1 MILPVIMAGGTGSR
15 LWPLSRELYP
25 KQFLTV
31 TGEQSMLQQTVAR
44 LSGIEHTAPVLIC
57 NEEHRFIAA
66 EQMRLGGYEHGGI
79 ILEPVGRNTA
89 PAIALAALQA
99 VNNAV
104 DGEEPVLLVLAA
116 DHVIEN
122 EQAFTASV
130 EKALPFAENGQL
142 VTFGIVPTAP
152 ETGYGYIRAGAQ
164 VESEKIQVES
174 SKIQDE
180 STKVKADAF
189 TVADFVE
196 KPDLVTA
203 QEYLESG
210 EFYWNSGMF
219 MFKASRYLEELEKF
233 APDMLDVCKRAI
245 AAPSQDL
252 EFVRVDKAIF
262 ETCPDD
268 SIDYAV
274 MEKTDA
280 AMVVPMDAGWSD
292 VGSWSALWDVSSKD
306 EDNNVSKG
314 DVIAVNTVNSY
325 LHAENKLIATV
336 GLDNLIVVETKDAIL
351 VANKDQVQDVK
362 SIVNELKKA
371 ERSEYKLHR
380 EVYRPWGKYDSVDSG
395 ARDHVKR
402 ITVKPGEKLS
412 IQKHHHRAEHWI
424 VVSGTASVLNGDKTI
439 QVSENESTY
448 IPLGAIH
455 ALENPGK
462 IPLEMIEIQTGSYL
476 GEDDIVRFE
485 DRYGRV

>member
-31 TGEQSMLQQTVAR
+31 TGNESMLQQTVAR
-44 LSGIEHTAPVLIC
+44 LSGIEHAAPVLIC

-66 EQMRLGGYEHGGI
+66 EQMRLGGYKHGGI

-104 DGEEPVLLVLAA
+104 AGEEPILLVLAA

-122 EQAFTASV
+122 ELAFKNAV

-152 ETGYGYIRAGAQ
+152 KTGYGYIKRGAIR
-164 VESEKIQVES
+164 EGR
-174 SKIQDE
+174 D
-180 STKVKADAF
+180 TNGRDDAF
-189 TVADFVE
+189 TVSEFVE
-196 KPDLVTA
+196 KPDLETA
-203 QEYLESG
+203 QAYLDSG
-210 EFYWNSGMF
+210 DYYWNSGMF
-219 MFKASRYLEELEKF
+219 LFKASRYLEELEKF
-233 APDMLDVCKRAI
+233 APEMLEVCQRAI

-252 EFVRVDKAIF
+252 EFIRVDKAIF

-274 MEKTDA
+274 MEPLCLQGNDA
-280 AMVVPMDAGWSD
+280 AIVVPMDAGWSD
-292 VGSWSALWDVSSKD
+292 VGSWSALWEVSIKD
-306 EDNNVSKG
+306 ENQNVSKG
-314 DVIAVNTVNSY
+314 DVIAVNSSNSF
-325 LHAENKLIATV
+325 LHSENKLIATV
-336 GLDNLIVVETKDAIL
+336 GINNLIVIETKDAIL
-351 VANKDQVQDVK
+351 VADKNSVQDVK
-362 SIVNELKKA
+362 EIVNALKKA
-371 ERSEYKLHR
+371 GRSEHQLHR
-380 EVYRPWGKYDSVDSG
+380 EVYRPWGKYDSIDSG

-424 VVSGTASVLNGDKTI
+424 IVSGTASVLNGEKTTLLT
-439 QVSENESTY
+439 ENESTY
-448 IPLGAIH
+448 IPLGTIH

-462 IPLEMIEIQTGSYL
+462 IPLEMIEVQTGSYL